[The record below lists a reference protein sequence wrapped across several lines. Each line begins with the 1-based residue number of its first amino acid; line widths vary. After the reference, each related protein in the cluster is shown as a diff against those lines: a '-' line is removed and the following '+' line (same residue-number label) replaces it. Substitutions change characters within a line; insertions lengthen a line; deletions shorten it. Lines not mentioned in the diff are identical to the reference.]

1 MIYSRVE
8 VVRPAYPL
16 GPRMASSP
24 SGAGQGAWAPSN
36 PLPKTSPMSR
46 PSRNVW
52 VKIRA
57 SEAERAA
64 WHGLAATA
72 GVSLSRLVRQAIG
85 RVRPWTVA
93 QADLERER
101 VRELARIGNNLN
113 QLARWANTHKGKGEA
128 VEVISR
134 LVVVRRALDALMR
147 EGRDDA
153 H

>member
-1 MIYSRVE
+1 
-8 VVRPAYPL
+8 
-16 GPRMASSP
+16 
-24 SGAGQGAWAPSN
+24 
-36 PLPKTSPMSR
+36 MSR

-57 SEAERAA
+57 SEAERTA
-64 WHGLAATA
+64 WHAKAGAAGL
-72 GVSLSRLVRQAIG
+72 SLSHLVRQAIG

-93 QADLERER
+93 HADLERER

-128 VEVISR
+128 VEVISQ
-134 LVVVRRALDALMR
+134 LVVIRRALDALFC

>member
-1 MIYSRVE
+1 
-8 VVRPAYPL
+8 
-16 GPRMASSP
+16 
-24 SGAGQGAWAPSN
+24 
-36 PLPKTSPMSR
+36 MSR
-46 PSRNVW
+46 ASRNVW

-64 WHGLAATA
+64 WHEKAASAGL
-72 GVSLSRLVRQAIG
+72 SLSHLVRSAIG

-113 QLARWANTHKGKGEA
+113 QLARWANTHKGKAEA
-128 VEVISR
+128 VEVISQ
-134 LVVVRRALDALMR
+134 LVVVRRGLDALFR
-147 EGRDDA
+147 EGKDDA

>member
-1 MIYSRVE
+1 
-8 VVRPAYPL
+8 
-16 GPRMASSP
+16 
-24 SGAGQGAWAPSN
+24 
-36 PLPKTSPMSR
+36 MSR

-57 SEAERAA
+57 SEGERTA
-64 WHGLAATA
+64 WHGKAARA
-72 GVSLSRLVRQAIG
+72 GLSLSGLVRQAMG
-85 RVRPWTVA
+85 RVRPWTVG

-128 VEVISR
+128 VEVISQ
-134 LVVVRRALDALMR
+134 LVVVRRALEALFR
-147 EGRDDA
+147 EGGEDA